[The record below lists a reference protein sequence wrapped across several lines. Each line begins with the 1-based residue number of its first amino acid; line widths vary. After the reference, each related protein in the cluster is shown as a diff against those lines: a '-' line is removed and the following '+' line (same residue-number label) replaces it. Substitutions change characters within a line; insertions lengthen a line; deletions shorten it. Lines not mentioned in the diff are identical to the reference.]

1 MKWFKSTAPAEVEK
15 EVKDVIK
22 TDKIEGTVPKVVT
35 VVSELRKKKAEL
47 ETTVADMLVEAAADQ
62 KKIDELEAILASL
75 LNDGGGSVGD
85 VV

>member
-1 MKWFKSTAPAEVEK
+1 MKWFKSTAPAEIEK